1 MISICEASIEDVGSI
16 QNIANETW
24 PAVYSEI
31 ITTSQIKYMLDL
43 FYSEAALTD
52 SIINKGHDFLL
63 LKVQDEVIGFASFE
77 HNYRN
82 QNVTRL
88 HKLYLLPKSQGK
100 GLGKL
105 LVKAVVEKAKENS
118 SLNISLNVNKFNPA
132 IDFYKK
138 VGFEIVGEEKLPIGN
153 DFFMDD
159 YKMELQLR

>member
-1 MISICEASIEDVGSI
+1 MISICEASTEDIGII
-16 QNIANETW
+16 QKIAHQTW

-31 ITTSQIKYMLDL
+31 ITPTQIKYMLDL
-43 FYSEAALTD
+43 FYSETALFENMTK
-52 SIINKGHDFLL
+52 NGHDFLL
-63 LKVQDEVIGFASFE
+63 LKVEDEAIGFAAFE

-88 HKLYLLPKSQGK
+88 HKLYLLPKFQGK
-100 GLGKL
+100 GQGKL
-105 LVKAVVEKAKENS
+105 LVEAVVEKAKENL

-138 VGFEIVGEEKLPIGN
+138 LGFEIVGEEKLPIGN

-159 YKMELQLR
+159 YKMALQLK